1 MSLHLKIDALF
12 INMIPADGTGYMFII
27 HAQIRCSQYPDEIIY
42 PSQTFPI
49 CVIRTH
55 RALQT
60 KMDVVETDLW

>member
-1 MSLHLKIDALF
+1 
-12 INMIPADGTGYMFII
+12 MIPADGTGYMFII